1 MPDDYYFIAFKLH
14 AYTETAPLHSLRT
27 WKWTKYCLLLMLRLE
42 SQASSKTFKVINL
55 PFWPEL
61 FYLAISLGINTFWIP
76 FIPWNSSFPKM
87 PPIPPTY
94 PHCMQKRTFLHVLV
108 VVAVICHFWQHADLC
123 FAWLPSSSIT
133 GASSSSRHGSY
144 VLKLDWRL

>member
-108 VVAVICHFWQHADLC
+108 VVAVTYHCQQLVGANMWFYPKLHV
-123 FAWLPSSSIT
+123 SIDGDYFVQCGKQT
-133 GASSSSRHGSY
+133 TR
-144 VLKLDWRL
+144 